1 MTYQNSQSPIDQ
13 LRDLASSQ
21 VTKLEATRQRNRER
35 MPQVSKFIDEVR
47 AVFGEVK
54 VLYAREGD
62 YEVGVSDYDRIRSLL
77 GDAGR

>member
-1 MTYQNSQSPIDQ
+1 
-13 LRDLASSQ
+13 
-21 VTKLEATRQRNRER
+21 

-62 YEVGVSDYDRIRSLL
+62 YEVGKRELMMV
-77 GDAGR
+77 AA